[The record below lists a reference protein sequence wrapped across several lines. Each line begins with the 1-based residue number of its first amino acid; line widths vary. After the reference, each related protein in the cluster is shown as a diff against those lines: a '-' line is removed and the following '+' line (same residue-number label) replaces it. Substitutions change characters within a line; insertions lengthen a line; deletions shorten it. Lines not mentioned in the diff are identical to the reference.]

1 MSLRDFAAQM
11 LGKPHGRLAQID
23 DRLST
28 LEPAEL
34 HTIRL
39 QCKRLRY
46 TAEIF
51 APMYPGKAAHRFLR
65 RLSRLQDCLG
75 TLNDSAVAQHLLGEL
90 PGGSHAFATG
100 LVLGF
105 VGARS
110 QKTRG
115 RIDHAWERFHRLEP
129 FWE

>member
-1 MSLRDFAAQM
+1 
-11 LGKPHGRLAQID
+11 
-23 DRLST
+23 
-28 LEPAEL
+28 
-34 HTIRL
+34 
-39 QCKRLRY
+39 LRY
-46 TAEIF
+46 AAEIF

-75 TLNDSAVAQHLLGEL
+75 NLNDSAVAQHLLGEL
-90 PGGSHAFATG
+90 PGGSHAFPIG

-105 VGARS
+105 VGARA

-115 RIDHAWERFHRLEP
+115 QIDRAWERFHRLEP